1 MITYLVLFL
10 LVIGAITILV
20 ASIGL
25 LRMPDFYLRISAVTI
40 AGTFGVG
47 AMLLAAAIYFLSFTL
62 TMHVLGG
69 IIFLV
74 LTVPIGSQLL
84 GRAAYIMEFPVWK
97 GTMHDDLKDKS
108 DTDLHIHNKVMQSAD
123 ISPVSDNS
131 NEILDE

>member
-1 MITYLVLFL
+1 MITWLIIIL
-10 LVIGAITILV
+10 LVIGSITILV

-25 LRMPDFYLRISAVTI
+25 LRMPDFYLRISSVTI

-47 AMLLAAAIYFLSFTL
+47 AMLLAAALYFLSFSL

-69 IIFLV
+69 IIFLA

-108 DTDLHIHNKVMQSAD
+108 DTDLHLHNTYMQSAN
-123 ISPVSDNS
+123 ISPLTDNS

>member
-1 MITYLVLFL
+1 MITYLVIFL

-25 LRMPDFYLRISAVTI
+25 LRMPDFYLRVSAVTI

-47 AMLLAAAIYFLSFTL
+47 AMLLAAALYFLSFTL
-62 TMHVLGG
+62 IMHVLGG

-84 GRAAYIMEFPVWK
+84 ARAAYIMEFPVWK
-97 GTMHDDLKDKS
+97 GTLHDDLKDKT
-108 DTDLHIHNKVMQSAD
+108 DTDLHLHNKIMESAD
-123 ISPVSDNS
+123 ISPMPDNS

>member
-47 AMLLAAAIYFLSFTL
+47 AMLLAAALYFMSFTL

-69 IIFLV
+69 IIFLA

-97 GTMHDDLKDKS
+97 DTMHDDLKDKS
-108 DTDLHIHNKVMQSAD
+108 DTDLHLHNTHMQSAN
-123 ISPVSDNS
+123 ISPLTDNS

>member
-1 MITYLVLFL
+1 MITYAVIIL
-10 LVIGAITILV
+10 LVVGAITILV

-47 AMLLAAAIYFLSFTL
+47 AMLLAAALFFLSFTL

-74 LTVPIGSQLL
+74 LTVPIGSLLL

-108 DTDLHIHNKVMQSAD
+108 DTDLHTHNNIMQSAN
-123 ISPVSDNS
+123 ISPLTDNS